1 MSNYLMQ
8 LATDGYKLGHGSM
21 YRRGTQRVGSNLTP
35 RTDKIHRRNCTAFY
49 DGKLVWVG
57 GQAAIQELNE
67 SWHRTF
73 FTQPKGVV
81 LKEYAEFLLDYLG
94 RELPTVDQ
102 MAALHDLGYLPLEFR
117 SLPEGSLVPMGI
129 PVFTVTNTLDDFFWL
144 VNYHETPLSASTWK
158 TATNATIA
166 REYRKI
172 CEYYT
177 KLTGCYDA
185 FTVSVMCHDFSMRG
199 MSGIE
204 DAARSGIGHLTQFIG
219 TDTLPAITFAK
230 RYYDATGL
238 IGISVPATEHAVTS
252 NNIIS
257 IESELMYHKY
267 KFVSNEQ
274 RDIYHAMLNENED
287 MRLIA
292 EVMFVYDLITR
303 IVPNGIVSNVSDT
316 YDFWGMLTRGYPYLK
331 EVIMKREGFGPQPGK
346 LVVRPDSGDPVEVVC
361 GQIVGAY
368 DTLDIAI
375 SEINEQHYD
384 EASEACEGSY
394 CMGCDS
400 YTSLVYVKGDSKYY
414 ELTTTFSYNRHDKQY
429 YYVDNYGSDGE
440 TTAVEVSPTAEQK
453 GAVQVLWE
461 IFGGTTTDKGY
472 KLLDSHI
479 GLIYGDS
486 ITTKRAEEILR
497 RLAEKGFA
505 SGNIVFGIGS
515 YTYQCNTRDT
525 FGFAV
530 KATNS
535 VINGEEVAI
544 YKDPKTDSKKKS
556 AKGRLFVFQNEDG
569 NLELVDNVIASVE
582 AAPANMLEVIFR
594 DGEFV
599 KRVTL
604 DEIRARSV

>member
-1 MSNYLMQ
+1 MSNFLMQ
-8 LATDGYKLGHGSM
+8 LATDGYKLGHGPM
-21 YRRGTQRVGSNLTP
+21 YRKGTTVVGSNLTP

-57 GQAAIQELNE
+57 GQAAVQELNE
-67 SWHRTF
+67 NWIRTF
-73 FTQPKGVV
+73 FTQPKAQVIE
-81 LKEYAEFLLDYLG
+81 EYKEFLQGYLG
-94 RELPTVDQ
+94 RDLPTVEQ

-129 PVFTVTNTLDDFFWL
+129 PVLTIKNTLPAFYWL
-144 VNYHETPLSASTWK
+144 VNYHETPLSCTTWK

-172 CEYYT
+172 CEHYT

-219 TDTLPAITFAK
+219 TDTLPAITYAK
-230 RYYDATGL
+230 GYYDATGL

-257 IESELMYHKY
+257 IERELLAGTYFEDSESEAFDIATKML
-267 KFVSNEQ
+267 SNE
-274 RDIYHAMLNENED
+274 ED

-331 EVIMKREGFGPQPGK
+331 DVIMRREGMGPQPGK
-346 LVVRPDSGDPVEVVC
+346 VVVRPDSGDPVEVIC
-361 GQIVGAY
+361 GRPYLTIKAGDQGEMESRIVNMLNDDRDGKTEE
-368 DTLDIAI
+368 DWST
-375 SEINEQHYD
+375 E
-384 EASEACEGSY
+384 
-394 CMGCDS
+394 
-400 YTSLVYVKGDSKYY
+400 LV
-414 ELTTTFSYNRHDKQY
+414 F
-429 YYVDNYGSDGE
+429 DGE
-440 TTAVEVSPTAEQK
+440 QFYTVDVSWVREYDGEVFCEIQSWAQYERGAEDK
-453 GAVQVLWE
+453 GAIQVLYE
-461 IFGGTTTDKGY
+461 TFGGTITETGH

-497 RLAEKGFA
+497 RLAENGYA
-505 SGNIVFGIGS
+505 AANVVFGVGS
-515 YTYQCNTRDT
+515 FTYQCNTRDT

-544 YKDPKTDSKKKS
+544 FKDPKTDSKKKS
-556 AKGRLFVFQNEDG
+556 AKGRLFVDLDHELDG
-569 NLELVDNVIASVE
+569 YPFVLQDNVSAEKEASPE
-582 AAPANMLEVIFR
+582 NMLKVFYR
-594 DGEFV
+594 DGKFLS
-599 KRVTL
+599 RVTL
-604 DEIRARSV
+604 DEIRARQLSE

>member
-1 MSNYLMQ
+1 MSNFLMQ
-8 LATDGYKLGHGSM
+8 LATDGYKLGHGPM
-21 YRRGTQRVGSNLTP
+21 YRKGTTVVGSNLTP

-57 GQAAIQELNE
+57 GQAAVQELNE
-67 SWHRTF
+67 NWIRTF
-73 FTQPKGVV
+73 FTQPKAQVIE
-81 LKEYAEFLLDYLG
+81 EYAEFLLGYLG
-94 RELPTVDQ
+94 RELPTVAQ
-102 MAALHDLGYLPLEFR
+102 MEALHDLGYLPLEFR

-129 PVFTVTNTLDDFFWL
+129 PVLTITNTLPEFFWL
-144 VNYHETPLSASTWK
+144 VNYHETPLSTSTWK

-166 REYRKI
+166 REYRLI
-172 CEYYT
+172 CEHYT
-177 KLTGCYDA
+177 KLTGSYDA

-257 IESELMYHKY
+257 IERELLSNSYE
-267 KFVSNEQ
+267 FVSTEQ
-274 RDIYHAMLNENED
+274 ELICFKMLGKQED

-292 EVMFVYDLITR
+292 EVMFVYILATVI
-303 IVPNGIVSNVSDT
+303 IPNGIVSNVSDT

-331 EVIMKREGFGPQPGK
+331 DVIMAREGFGPQPGK
-346 LVVRPDSGDPVEVVC
+346 LVVRPDSGDPVLVIC
-361 GQIVGAY
+361 GDPEGK
-368 DTLDIAI
+368 T
-375 SEINEQHYD
+375 
-384 EASEACEGSY
+384 EAE
-394 CMGCDS
+394 
-400 YTSLVYVKGDSKYY
+400 
-414 ELTTTFSYNRHDKQY
+414 R
-429 YYVDNYGSDGE
+429 
-440 TTAVEVSPTAEQK
+440 K
-453 GAVQVLWE
+453 GAIEVLWDT
-461 IFGGTTTDKGY
+461 FGGTLTETGH

-486 ITTKRAEEILR
+486 ITTARALEILS

-505 SGNIVFGIGS
+505 AANVVFGVGS
-515 YTYQCNTRDT
+515 FTYQCNTRDT

-535 VINGEEVAI
+535 VINGDEVAI
-544 YKDPKTDSKKKS
+544 FKDPKTDSKKKS
-556 AKGRLFVFQNEDG
+556 AKGRLLVTADVEQDG
-569 NLELVDNVIASVE
+569 WPLYLEDNVTAERENDPDQLLTVF
-582 AAPANMLEVIFR
+582 FR
-594 DGEFV
+594 DGVFL

-604 DEIRARSV
+604 DEIRSRSA

>member
-1 MSNYLMQ
+1 MSNFLMQ
-8 LATDGYKLGHGSM
+8 LATDGYKLGHGPM
-21 YRRGTQRVGSNLTP
+21 YRKGTTVVGSNLTP

-57 GQAAIQELNE
+57 GQAAVQELHENWE
-67 SWHRTF
+67 RTF
-73 FTQPKGVV
+73 FTQPKAQVIE
-81 LKEYAEFLLDYLG
+81 EYAEFLLGYLG
-94 RELPTVDQ
+94 RELPTVQQ
-102 MAALHDLGYLPLEFR
+102 MADLHDLGYLPLEFR

-129 PVFTVTNTLDDFFWL
+129 PVMTITNTLDAFFWL
-144 VNYHETPLSASTWK
+144 VNYHETPLSTSTWK

-166 REYRKI
+166 REYRLI
-172 CEYYT
+172 CEHYT
-177 KLTGCYDA
+177 KVTGSYDA

-230 RYYDATGL
+230 RYYDAKGL

-257 IESELMYHKY
+257 IERELLSNSYE
-267 KFVSNEQ
+267 FVSTEQ
-274 RDIYHAMLNENED
+274 ELICFKMLGKQED

-292 EVMFVYDLITR
+292 EVMFVYVLITQ

-331 EVIMKREGFGPQPGK
+331 DVIMAREGFGPQPGK
-346 LVVRPDSGDPVEVVC
+346 LVVRPDSGDPVDVICGMKPVSGEDGKAIDFVSIGELVNHYITKGIESDRDCVKICGKFFSYSVGDKSLDVGTEEIPYEVVA
-361 GQIVGAY
+361 GAIR
-368 DTLDIAI
+368 TL
-375 SEINEQHYD
+375 YRTF
-384 EASEACEGSY
+384 G
-394 CMGCDS
+394 G
-400 YTSLVYVKGDSKYY
+400 T
-414 ELTTTFSYNRHDKQY
+414 LTTTGH
-429 YYVDNYGSDGE
+429 
-440 TTAVEVSPTAEQK
+440 
-453 GAVQVLWE
+453 
-461 IFGGTTTDKGY
+461 

-497 RLAEKGFA
+497 RLAENGYA
-505 SGNIVFGIGS
+505 AANVVFGVGS
-515 YTYQCNTRDT
+515 FTYQCNTRDT

-535 VINGEEVAI
+535 IINGDEVAI

-556 AKGRLFVFQNEDG
+556 AKGRLQVLEDSRTNEFVLFDEATKVMEDSPT
-569 NLELVDNVIASVE
+569 NLLKV
-582 AAPANMLEVIFR
+582 FYR
-594 DGEFV
+594 DGKFLS
-599 KRVTL
+599 RVTL
-604 DEIRARSV
+604 DEIRARSA

>member
-185 FTVSVMCHDFSMRG
+185 FAVSVMCHDFSMRG

-219 TDTLPAITFAK
+219 TDTLPAIPFAK

-252 NNIIS
+252 NNILS
-257 IESELMYHKY
+257 IEAELSDGTYFADSKRGDSFDIWIKMK
-267 KFVSNEQ
+267 SN
-274 RDIYHAMLNENED
+274 NED
-287 MRLIA
+287 NRLIA

-331 EVIMKREGFGPQPGK
+331 EVIMGREGFGPQPGK
-346 LVVRPDSGDPVEVVC
+346 LVVRPDSGDPVKVICGYEIAEEVVAA
-361 GQIVGAY
+361 GQRLIETEVYA
-368 DTLDIAI
+368 TKLDGKYYLLGYHP
-375 SEINEQHYD
+375 EIEWVDGQ
-384 EASEACEGSY
+384 ELSEAE
-394 CMGCDS
+394 
-400 YTSLVYVKGDSKYY
+400 VKGAIAVLY
-414 ELTTTFSYNRHDKQY
+414 ET
-429 YYVDNYGSDGE
+429 
-440 TTAVEVSPTAEQK
+440 
-453 GAVQVLWE
+453 
-461 IFGGTTTDKGY
+461 FGGTVTSTGH

-497 RLAEKGFA
+497 RLAENGYA
-505 SGNIVFGIGS
+505 AANVVFGVGS

>member
-1 MSNYLMQ
+1 MSNFLMQ
-8 LATDGYKLGHGSM
+8 LATDGYKLGHGPM
-21 YRRGTQRVGSNLTP
+21 YRKGTTVVGSNLTP

-57 GQAAIQELNE
+57 GQAAAQELNE
-67 SWHRTF
+67 NWTRTF
-73 FTQPKGVV
+73 FTQPKAQVIE
-81 LKEYAEFLLDYLG
+81 EYEGFLTGYLG
-94 RELPTVDQ
+94 RDLPTTQQ

-129 PVFTVTNTLDDFFWL
+129 PVMTITNTLPEFFWL
-144 VNYHETPLSASTWK
+144 VNYHETPLSTSTWK

-166 REYRKI
+166 REYRLI
-172 CEYYT
+172 CEHYT

-230 RYYDATGL
+230 RYYDATGM

-252 NNIIS
+252 NNILS
-257 IESELMYHKY
+257 ILAELEEGRYKTVSE
-267 KFVSNEQ
+267 EQ
-274 RDIYHAMLNENED
+274 KEIYRKMRADGQEL
-287 MRLIA
+287 RLIA
-292 EVMFVYDLITR
+292 EVMFVYVLITE

-331 EVIMKREGFGPQPGK
+331 DVIMAREGFGPQPGK
-346 LVVRPDSGDPVEVVC
+346 VVVRPDSGDPVEVIC
-361 GQIVGAY
+361 GLKPV
-368 DTLDIAI
+368 LW
-375 SEINEQHYD
+375 
-384 EASEACEGSY
+384 
-394 CMGCDS
+394 
-400 YTSLVYVKGDSKYY
+400 GDSKAFEFESKRHFYDFMDMKVVSHFEEYDCVKIGGKFYSFSVKDDVIDLGVDEIPY
-414 ELTTTFSYNRHDKQY
+414 E
-429 YYVDNYGSDGE
+429 VV
-440 TTAVEVSPTAEQK
+440 A
-453 GAVQVLWE
+453 GAIRTLYKT
-461 IFGGTTTDKGY
+461 FGGTITETGH

-497 RLAEKGFA
+497 RLAENGYA
-505 SGNIVFGIGS
+505 AANVVFGVGS
-515 YTYQCNTRDT
+515 FTYQCNTRDT

-544 YKDPKTDSKKKS
+544 FKDPKTDSKKKS
-556 AKGRLFVFQNEDG
+556 AKGRLFVDLDQ
-569 NLELVDNVIASVE
+569 ELDDYPFVLQDNVTAEKEASPE
-582 AAPANMLEVIFR
+582 NMLKVFFR
-594 DGEFV
+594 DGVFLS
-599 KRVTL
+599 RVTL
-604 DEIRARSV
+604 DEIRSRSA